1 VQASISE
8 QSAHVEKPF
17 DITHFL
23 MSQVW
28 RQWANFTPSTRQPV
42 QLIDAATIP
51 GDWNMALHS
60 RATFSRKTSS
70 LFTVA
75 ILASHTSQLIPQ
87 QEISKFIVLWF

>member
-1 VQASISE
+1 MVQVSISG
-8 QSAHVEKPF
+8 QSAQVEKPF
-17 DITHFL
+17 DRTHFR

-42 QLIDAATIP
+42 QLIDAATMS

-60 RATFSRKTSS
+60 RATFSRSASS

-75 ILASHTSQLIPQ
+75 IRASHTSQLIPQ
-87 QEISKFIVLWF
+87 QEIS